1 MGKLIG
7 TDPNQVPAN
16 ASLGTMSFQDYDVV
30 APLLIGGRR
39 NIFINGNFNI
49 AQRGTSF
56 TQSSGG
62 YMLDRWTSYIGEG
75 TWTVS
80 QDNDVPPGGYSKSMK
95 WLVSTAASTPAT
107 ATHVSTRVEG
117 QDLQCAGWGTTEA
130 KPLILSFWVKSNVAT
145 RHNVEIDLYHPDNSL
160 EVAIPHYQIDKVDT
174 WEFKTIIIPPSS
186 QGIRNTNE
194 SGLLINIFISCGGQF
209 HAPGQNPD
217 PSDYVGFW
225 SPSGT
230 FSNGERGFGVSGIV
244 KNVNT
249 YIKWAGMQL
258 EVDYSGTGKP
268 TPFEHRS
275 YGEEL
280 ALCQRYYYQIGDGT
294 AFGSAESGQGAN
306 AYLWAYTFRHPV
318 PMRATPALTLISGGS
333 TYFVGGIG
341 VTIGTPT
348 GDLGTVNTSSMTIST
363 SNKTNVA
370 VHRLGLSGFSFTRGM
385 GYGGTSGF
393 IHCDA
398 EL

>member
-39 NIFINGNFNI
+39 NIITNGNFNI

-95 WLVSTAASTPAT
+95 WLVSTADSTPTT
-107 ATHVSTRVEG
+107 ATHVSYRIEG
-117 QDLQCAGWGTTEA
+117 QDLQGAGWGTTGA
-130 KPLILSFWVKSNVAT
+130 KPLILSFWVKSNAAT
-145 RHNVEIDLYHPDNSL
+145 RHNIEMDLYHPDDTF
-160 EVAIPHYQIDKVDT
+160 EAAIPHYQINEIDT
-174 WEFKTIIIPPSS
+174 WEFKTIVIPPSS
-186 QGIRNTNE
+186 QGIRNT
-194 SGLLINIFISCGGQF
+194 SASALNIQLFISCGGQF

-225 SPSGT
+225 APSGT

-280 ALCQRYYYQIGDGT
+280 ALCQRYY
-294 AFGSAESGQGAN
+294 ESSNPNITGNTNNDRIPYISFA
-306 AYLWAYTFRHPV
+306 AY
-318 PMRATPALTLISGGS
+318 
-333 TYFVGGIG
+333 
-341 VTIGTPT
+341 
-348 GDLGTVNTSSMTIST
+348 NTSSAYGTYFYKVQKRTIPTITHGGAHWRIYQDGSLIST
-363 SNKTNVA
+363 GGQANTDGVGINQVSFYLTGPTFNV
-370 VHRLGLSGFSFTRGM
+370 SRGQFADYRQFN
-385 GYGGTSGF
+385 GIT
-393 IHCDA
+393 IDA